1 MVARSQA
8 THSDI
13 SILIDP
19 ETILLPDIFTT
30 LTYIHKLN
38 LDWFLFSTTQ
48 NISYFPY
55 QLVDNGIWV
64 QEDGKKIESK
74 KLQEILVHKWTKSA
88 SGQKLLMAWNSGESP
103 LHAGILPPF
112 LYGKCFHEFWIINE
126 VLSSEMRLVFDA
138 SNVLFSFYPESL
150 GKFSSNYSGDSNIGN
165 ERIWEHEGN
174 SRLAALYGS
183 LHFQNAN
190 PPNALF
196 KILKCSGHYYFL
208 NEAKGTVQEATRSQ
222 LLGGSLNSRHRNW
235 KVCANEI
242 NSMKKENPC
251 SLSQLPKLDLEMPV
265 TLKLPFSLESLLEI
279 VADRDKNVV
288 LGIAGAS
295 YRDML
300 MSWACRLRHLG
311 VSNILICALDSETY
325 EFSVLQGLPVF
336 MDSMSPRN
344 VSFDDCHFGTECFQ
358 RVTKVKSRIVLQILK
373 LGYNVLLSDVDV
385 YWFNNPLPY
394 LLSFG
399 PGTLVAQSDEYN
411 ETGPINIPRRLN
423 SGFYFV
429 RSGLA
434 TIAAMEMVVKH
445 ASTSGL
451 SEQPSFYDVLCGEGG
466 VNRVGNDQCYE
477 PKTNLTVF
485 FLDRNFFPNGAYMGF
500 WEKPDVRSACL
511 RAGCFILH
519 NNWINGRKRK
529 LERQIQSGLWD
540 YDPSTRLCIQSWHNY
555 T

>member
-8 THSDI
+8 TNSDI

-38 LDWFLFSTTQ
+38 LDWFLFSTSR

-74 KLQEILVHKWTKSA
+74 KLQEILDHKWTKSA
-88 SGQKLLMAWNSGESP
+88 CGQRLLMAWNSGESP

-112 LYGKCFHEFWIINE
+112 LYGN
-126 VLSSEMRLVFDA
+126 VFMI
-138 SNVLFSFYPESL
+138 F
-150 GKFSSNYSGDSNIGN
+150 
-165 ERIWEHEGN
+165 
-174 SRLAALYGS
+174 GS
-183 LHFQNAN
+183 LM
-190 PPNALF
+190 
-196 KILKCSGHYYFL
+196 
-208 NEAKGTVQEATRSQ
+208 R
-222 LLGGSLNSRHRNW
+222 
-235 KVCANEI
+235 
-242 NSMKKENPC
+242 
-251 SLSQLPKLDLEMPV
+251 LDLEMPV

-311 VSNILICALDSETY
+311 VSNILACALDSETY

-399 PGTLVAQSDEYN
+399 PDTLVAQSDEYN

-445 ASTSGL
+445 ASTSNL

-477 PKTNLTVF
+477 PKTSLTVF

-500 WEKPDVRSACL
+500 WRSRMCDL
-511 RAGCFILH
+511 LV
-519 NNWINGRKRK
+519 
-529 LERQIQSGLWD
+529 
-540 YDPSTRLCIQSWHNY
+540 
-555 T
+555 